1 MPKNIKRQWMI
12 WAVLLLLLSAGVAVP
27 RLWPLLFPS
36 HYVSDLYRHYEHN
49 PHIQATYLRNFPVND
64 TLFVDVTLLQATDST
79 GWETLRENFNVLPV
93 PPHIQDA
100 IDRGEDVVA
109 VQLTPKDAPGQPM
122 DTTSLLRNNVMA
134 ISRLNHAVC
143 IFETRSRQEIKAVF
157 HSKYQ
162 LE

>member
-1 MPKNIKRQWMI
+1 MKR
-12 WAVLLLLLSAGVAVP
+12 LLITLLLSLLAVAAVV
-27 RLWPLLFPS
+27 LWRGWPTLFPS
-36 HYVSDLYRHYEHN
+36 PSVSDLYRHYEHN
-49 PHIQATYLRNFPVND
+49 PHIRATYLRNFPVND

-134 ISRLNHAVC
+134 ISRLNHTVS
-143 IFETRSRQEIKAVF
+143 IFEIHSEQEMYAVF
-157 HSKYQ
+157 ESKYQ
-162 LE
+162 

>member
-1 MPKNIKRQWMI
+1 MI

-64 TLFVDVTLLQATDST
+64 TLRVDVTLLQATDST
-79 GWETLRENFNVLPV
+79 GWETLKENFNVIPIL
-93 PPHIQDA
+93 PHIQDA
-100 IDRGEDVVA
+100 LDRGEDIVV

-122 DTTSLLRNNVMA
+122 DTTDLLRNNVMA